1 MKERGTKRQRERK
14 RQGDTGEKEGR
25 ERKRDRREEER
36 QGGRERG
43 GGAISLKKRACLP
56 SRCRVLKT
64 SKPSEMA
71 GKNNLLIKVF
81 NIAQSD
87 EMCHCKIW

>member
-43 GGAISLKKRACLP
+43 GRGRLVKKKSML
-56 SRCRVLKT
+56 T
-64 SKPSEMA
+64 
-71 GKNNLLIKVF
+71 
-81 NIAQSD
+81 Q
-87 EMCHCKIW
+87 